1 MPHTRVPLTELE
13 GRLRRLREAMTD
25 NCPEWRMMLLEN
37 KLDLYYFTGTMPDG
51 VLVVTP
57 GNAVLFVRRPYEC
70 TISESE
76 FPDIRPMRSF
86 RDIPEC
92 FDDIP
97 DTVYTA
103 ENTLTLK
110 KFSTLKKHLGFSFTA
125 QADRILS
132 SLRSVKSAYE
142 LECMRYAGRL
152 HQAVIEMRAPEL
164 LRENVS
170 EARLCAEICTLL
182 LDGGAMGVSR
192 FNSSSGEDVLGIASF
207 GENTA
212 APSAMDTPSGTVGT
226 SLAMKS
232 IGSSE
237 RRLKKGELVLL
248 DIPSGFRGYHTD
260 KSISFFFGKLRLHP
274 KGGLIK
280 AAREQCVEIEK
291 EAAKLLVPGAVPA
304 EVYEKLC
311 ACADVSFR
319 EGFMNSRK
327 FVGHSIGLAMD
338 ELPAIAKGFTEPVK
352 AGMTFAV
359 EPKLAI
365 EGVGLVG
372 SENTYEVVLEGPAR
386 SLTGKSDTV
395 FEIDA

>member
-1 MPHTRVPLTELE
+1 MPHTRVPLTELDKRLS
-13 GRLRRLREAMTD
+13 RLRKAMTD
-25 NCPEWRMMLLEN
+25 SCPEWQMIILDN

-51 VLVVTP
+51 VFIATP
-57 GNAVLFVRRPYEC
+57 ENAVLFVRQPYKR
-70 TISESE
+70 TLSESE
-76 FPDIRPMRSF
+76 FRDIRPMKSF
-86 RDIPEC
+86 RDIPES
-92 FDDIP
+92 FNGIP

-103 ENTLTLK
+103 EKKLTLK
-110 KFSTLKKHLGFSFTA
+110 KLSILKKHFGFSLTA
-125 QADRILS
+125 PVDQILS
-132 SLRSVKSAYE
+132 QLRSVKSEYE
-142 LECMRYAGRL
+142 LQCMRYAGRL
-152 HQAVIEMRAPEL
+152 HQDVIEKRAPEL

-182 LDGGAMGVSR
+182 LDGGAMGISR
-192 FNSSSGEDVLGIASF
+192 FNNSAGEDVLGLASF
-207 GENTA
+207 GENTVV
-212 APSAMDTPSGTVGT
+212 PSAMDTPSGTVGT

-237 RRLKKGELVLL
+237 RRLKKDELVLL
-248 DIPSGFRGYHTD
+248 DIPCGFRGYHTD
-260 KSISFFFGKLRLHP
+260 KSISFFFGKLERHP
-274 KGGLIK
+274 KGELIK
-280 AAREQCVEIEK
+280 AARAQCVEIEK

-327 FVGHSIGLAMD
+327 FVGHSIGLEMD

-359 EPKLAI
+359 EPKIAI
-365 EGVGLVG
+365 EGAGLVG
-372 SENTYEVVLEGPAR
+372 SENTYEVVPEGPAR

-395 FEIDA
+395 FEID